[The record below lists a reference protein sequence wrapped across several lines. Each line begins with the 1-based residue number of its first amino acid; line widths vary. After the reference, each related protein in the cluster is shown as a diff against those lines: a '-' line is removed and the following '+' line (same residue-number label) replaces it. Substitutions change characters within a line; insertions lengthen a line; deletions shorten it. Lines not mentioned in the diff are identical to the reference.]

1 VTEGGTGFLPSY
13 VKPKEGKLID
23 FTEDIPVSI
32 DNRTYNVSRET
43 AERYLRALN
52 TGRYQLPATVF
63 CSRELE
69 DGLNAYVEECIMIL
83 HTPTDDDLRSKAR
96 EILGTDHTAA
106 DDPKLLKNFKAMHL
120 LWRSQ
125 GTDNDKV
132 IPSQAGSPII
142 PSQTSQAM

>member
-1 VTEGGTGFLPSY
+1 
-13 VKPKEGKLID
+13 
-23 FTEDIPVSI
+23 
-32 DNRTYNVSRET
+32 
-43 AERYLRALN
+43 
-52 TGRYQLPATVF
+52 
-63 CSRELE
+63 
-69 DGLNAYVEECIMIL
+69 MIL

-142 PSQTSQAM
+142 PSQTSQAMWHIFEAQPANKCRGFHHRLLSRAGRDHHPTFILFELAWIRIVTSRLVFQW